1 MSKSLMGL
9 DNVEWAATMLDEAN
23 KPPVKTKK
31 ELKADL
37 AKLIDR
43 YNNKEVVINEMI
55 DLINLIY
62 SKPKTLP

>member
-1 MSKSLMGL
+1 MGL
-9 DNVEWAATMLDEAN
+9 DNVEWAATMLDETN
-23 KPPVKTKK
+23 IPRVKTKK

-43 YNNKEVVINEMI
+43 YNNKEVVIKEMI

-62 SKPKTLP
+62 SKPKTL